1 VDIFLKLQFEVE
13 SQGNLYLSFGGGVG
27 DDDG

>member
-1 VDIFLKLQFEVE
+1 VDINKLQFEVE
-13 SQGNLYLSFGGGVG
+13 SQGNLCLSFGGGVG